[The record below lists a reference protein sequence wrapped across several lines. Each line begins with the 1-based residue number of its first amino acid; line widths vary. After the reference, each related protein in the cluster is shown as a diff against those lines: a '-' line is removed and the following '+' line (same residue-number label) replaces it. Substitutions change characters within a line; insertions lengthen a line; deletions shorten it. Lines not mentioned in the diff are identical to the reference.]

1 MALEFIVPGLTAEQS
16 EKAISILQSEL
27 EELNDLSLLLKHAH
41 WNVKGK
47 NFIAVHEMLD
57 PQIDIVRDLVDTV
70 AERIATL
77 GGSPNGTAD
86 AIVANKNHVKYPI
99 LKRECALDHL
109 KAVDALYATAIT
121 ALRTRITALDGLD
134 VISSNILQD
143 ATQKLELFQWF
154 MRSHLA

>member
-1 MALEFIVPGLTAEQS
+1 MTLEFIVPGLGEEQS
-16 EKAISILQSEL
+16 EKVVGILQTEL
-27 EELNDLSLLLKHAH
+27 EELNDLALLLKHAH

-57 PQIDIVRDLVDTV
+57 PQIDIVRDAVDTV

-86 AIVANKNHVKYPI
+86 AVVANKNHVMYPI
-99 LKRECALDHL
+99 LKRECALEHL
-109 KAVDALYATAIT
+109 KAVDSLYVTAIT
-121 ALRTRITALDGLD
+121 ALRKRINELDELD

-143 ATQKLELFQWF
+143 VTQHLELFQWF
-154 MRSHLA
+154 MRSHLV